1 VDRIKKRGGKM
12 KRTVMMVAVALVALV
27 AAGVASAQMGWGP
40 GMGHGMGY
48 YGGGSDGQVNV
59 ENVKK
64 FQKETLSLR
73 DDLITK
79 RTELQNEYA
88 KQAPD
93 TSRIADLRKQMIDIQ
108 AQIQKAAEKNGLPA
122 WGQGY
127 GHGRMGRGM
136 MAGFGPCGSGCP
148 GWAQQ

>member
-1 VDRIKKRGGKM
+1 M
-12 KRTVMMVAVALVALV
+12 KRTAMIIVVALVALV
-27 AAGVASAQMGWGP
+27 AAGAASAQMGWGP

-48 YGGGSDGQVNV
+48 YGAGSDGQVNV

-79 RTELQNEYA
+79 RTELHNEYN
-88 KQAPD
+88 KQVPD
-93 TSRIADLRKQMIDIQ
+93 TARIADLRKQMIDIQ

-122 WGQGY
+122 MGQRA
-127 GHGRMGRGM
+127 GRGSRGCGM
-136 MAGFGPCGSGCP
+136 MAASGPCGSGC
-148 GWAQQ
+148 QR